1 MLGWGYLVT
10 GAGEGG
16 GAAAVATPSAALGHA
31 LVLTSG
37 VGHVGPALG
46 NAYKTLYKP
55 LKDKGRYV
63 GIEYKH

>member
-1 MLGWGYLVT
+1 MCGCGDLVT

-37 VGHVGPALG
+37 VDHMGPALG
-46 NAYKTLYKP
+46 HTYKTLHFQ
-55 LKDKGRYV
+55 LKELDMLG
-63 GIEYKH
+63 